1 LEALEMLEIENLSV
15 IRRGRA
21 ILDSVSLTAAGGE
34 ILLIAGHNG
43 AGKSTL
49 LKTIFGDMTPSQ
61 GTVRGVETA
70 SSFYLPQGTTIFP
83 SLRVSEHLTL
93 YRSLNTDS
101 ALTDAS
107 LSEGILPG
115 DTLAGELSGGERQW
129 LAASRLHMSKPRLI
143 LIDELT
149 TGLSASWRGRLLEQL
164 RVTTDST
171 GASTLLVEHNVR
183 EAMAIA
189 DRLLVL
195 RQGKLVLDAPAA
207 RFVQDPAEL
216 EKALLL

>member
-1 LEALEMLEIENLSV
+1 MLEIEDLSV
-15 IRRGRA
+15 VRNGRT

-49 LKTIFGDMTPSQ
+49 LKAIFGDITPSD
-61 GTVRGVETA
+61 GMVRGVKPA
-70 SSFYLPQGTTIFP
+70 SSFYLPQGTAIFP
-83 SLRVSEHLTL
+83 SLRVSEHLAL
-93 YRSLNTDS
+93 YRSLNSDPSPTDES
-101 ALTDAS
+101 LTRGFLLSDA
-107 LSEGILPG
+107 
-115 DTLAGELSGGERQW
+115 LAGELSGGERQW
-129 LAASRLHMSKPRLI
+129 LAASRLHTSKPGLI

-149 TGLSASWRGRLLEQL
+149 TGLGASWRGRLLQKL
-164 RVTTDST
+164 RATTDST
-171 GASTLLVEHNVR
+171 GAPTLLVEHNVR

-195 RQGKLVLDAPAA
+195 RQGELVLDAPSAL
-207 RFVQDPAEL
+207 FVQDPAEL

>member
-1 LEALEMLEIENLSV
+1 MLEIEDLSV
-15 IRRGRA
+15 IRNGRA

-34 ILLIAGHNG
+34 IVLIAGHNG

-49 LKTIFGDMTPSQ
+49 LKTIFGDITPSD
-61 GTVRGVETA
+61 GMVRGVDTA

-83 SLRVSEHLTL
+83 SLRVREHLAL
-93 YRSLNTDS
+93 YRSLNSDSPPTDDS
-101 ALTDAS
+101 LNGDFLPRDA
-107 LSEGILPG
+107 
-115 DTLAGELSGGERQW
+115 LAGELSGGERQW
-129 LAASRLHMSKPRLI
+129 LAASRLHTSKPGLI

-149 TGLSASWRGRLLEQL
+149 TGLGASWRERLLQQL
-164 RVTTDST
+164 RATTDLT
-171 GASTLLVEHNVR
+171 GAPTLLVEHNVR

-195 RQGKLVLDAPAA
+195 RQGELVLDAPSA

-216 EKALLL
+216 ERALLL